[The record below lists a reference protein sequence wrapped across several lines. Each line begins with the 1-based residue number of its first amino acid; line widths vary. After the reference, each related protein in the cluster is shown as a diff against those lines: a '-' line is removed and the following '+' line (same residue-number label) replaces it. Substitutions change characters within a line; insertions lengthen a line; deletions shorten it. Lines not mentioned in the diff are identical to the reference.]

1 MMNSPFSERH
11 DFNYPISERHDRRDV
26 LPSPHRRRRGKA
38 ELRPKVF
45 TQPSISFSSI
55 SNHVSIYRAIHPFV
69 HFSIQTSF
77 RAACESPI
85 SASNYLQAAKMWY
98 KMHKI
103 IKASDGDDDGGDGG
117 GDDDAG
123 DDSDDG
129 GGGGTQSYQDH
140 PKSMVDHCNEDDTKD
155 DNLDQDVPGQ
165 CR

>member
-1 MMNSPFSERH
+1 MISPFSERH
-11 DFNYPISERHDRRDV
+11 DLKSPISERHDRRDV

-103 IKASDGDDDGGDGG
+103 IKASGGDGG
-117 GDDDAG
+117 GDG
-123 DDSDDG
+123 GDDG
-129 GGGGTQSYQDH
+129 GGG
-140 PKSMVDHCNEDDTKD
+140 DDGD
-155 DNLDQDVPGQ
+155 DGDVGGNGGDGGDV